1 MSSKLPLKHGP
12 LFGKKLQMDEDKPTE
27 RLTKSWVFSKREMQT
42 WSNSDWSW
50 QRGFHHP
57 RELVFPLG
65 STVPMGVSVSCTTV
79 PFRCF
84 PCVQNRT
91 EQNRAEQKGFCACPR
106 SLGSLGSCCFAV
118 TSAPPRRGLLD
129 PRPVGD
135 RAKPP
140 WWAGLRRGSG
150 ASPSS
155 SPAAPVVSSVFLPA
169 HGGVFG
175 HIRHLVLPDPQGFL
189 FPEAS
194 FVPGGEGQGI
204 AGFITEINELFPN
217 IP

>member
-1 MSSKLPLKHGP
+1 
-12 LFGKKLQMDEDKPTE
+12 
-27 RLTKSWVFSKREMQT
+27 
-42 WSNSDWSW
+42 
-50 QRGFHHP
+50 
-57 RELVFPLG
+57 
-65 STVPMGVSVSCTTV
+65 MGVSVSCTTV

-106 SLGSLGSCCFAV
+106 SLCS
-118 TSAPPRRGLLD
+118 
-129 PRPVGD
+129 
-135 RAKPP
+135 
-140 WWAGLRRGSG
+140 SG
-150 ASPSS
+150 APSALAALLSPLLLLAGGCWTHGLWETGQSLPAGPGS
-155 SPAAPVVSSVFLPA
+155 RGAREHPRAAAPAAPVGSSVFLPA

-204 AGFITEINELFPN
+204 AGFIKEINALFPN